1 MCGITAYWSSGD
13 TLQTRSETVQ
23 RMVAALHHRG
33 PDANNTWV
41 DATSGV
47 ALGQSRL
54 AIQDLSE
61 AGAQPMPSPGGRF
74 MAVFNGEIYNHLELR
89 DRLTAPPV
97 WRGHSDTE
105 TLLACFEAWGIETTL
120 QRAIGMF
127 ALAIWD
133 RERHRLVLAR
143 DRFGEKPLYYGCVGG
158 RLMVASELK
167 SIHVVGKGQLRIDAA
182 AAASFFQFAYVPAP
196 RSIYEGIHKLPP
208 GGLLE
213 IGCDDLT
220 SAVLPAPTSFW
231 SAEDA
236 ARTARAGRGTVQTDQ
251 EAIEGLEQVL
261 RQAVRRQ
268 LISDVPLGAF
278 LSGGIDSSLIVALMQ
293 SMSST
298 PTKTFSIG
306 FGEQEY
312 NESALAQAVASHL
325 GTDHTSLM
333 VTAQDA
339 LATVPHLPEVYD
351 EPFADASQI
360 PTYLVARLARSRVTV
375 SLSGD
380 AGDELFAGY
389 NRHISALTWD
399 RWSRRTPYALRRAGA
414 GALDAI
420 PVSALQRLSST
431 LHRHLSPKRA
441 PRMLT
446 RHVRKA
452 ADALRAKSLDDLYER
467 VVSHWHTPIVHGA
480 SSSMPMPLEQA
491 DIWGPAGLIMMRDTQ
506 LYLPDDILVKVDR
519 ACMASSLES
528 RVPFLDPDVYAY
540 AWSLPDSMKIRHG
553 RGKWI
558 LRQLLYRMVPSA
570 LIDRPKMGFAVPIG
584 EWLRGPLRDWA
595 EDLLSQQALAQDGLL
610 DPAPIRCA
618 WRDHLTG
625 QHNFETPLWTALM
638 FQAWR
643 RRWV

>member
-1 MCGITAYWSSGD
+1 MCGITAYWSSGE
-13 TLQTRSETVQ
+13 TLQNRSETIR

-41 DATSGV
+41 DEASGI
-47 ALGQSRL
+47 ALGQARL

-61 AGAQPMPSPGGRF
+61 AGAQPMLSPGARF

-89 DRLTAPPV
+89 DRLTASPV

-105 TLLACFEAWGIETTL
+105 TLLACFEAWGIEKTL

-127 ALAIWD
+127 GLAIWD
-133 RERHRLVLAR
+133 RERRCLVLAR
-143 DRFGEKPLYYGCVGG
+143 DRFGEKPLYYGRVSG
-158 RLMVASELK
+158 RLVVASELK
-167 SIHVVGKGQLRIDAA
+167 SIHAVAKGELRIDAT

-196 RSIYEGIHKLPP
+196 RSIYAGIYKLPP

-213 IGCDDLT
+213 IGCDDLEST
-220 SAVLPAPTSFW
+220 ELPAPTSFW
-231 SAEDA
+231 SAEAA
-236 ARTARAGRGTVQTDQ
+236 ARTARAGRGAAPTDQ

-268 LISDVPLGAF
+268 LISDVPVGAF

-312 NESALAQAVASHL
+312 NEAALAQAVAAHL
-325 GTDHTSLM
+325 GTDHTSLT

-420 PVSALQRLSST
+420 PVSALQRMSST
-431 LHRHLSPKRA
+431 LHRHLSPQRA
-441 PRMLT
+441 PRMLA

-480 SSSMPMPLEQA
+480 SRSMPMPLEQS
-491 DIWGPAGLIMMRDTQ
+491 DIWGAAGLIMMRDTQ
-506 LYLPDDILVKVDR
+506 AYLPDDILVKVDR

-540 AWSLPDSMKIRHG
+540 AWSLPDSMKIRQG

-558 LRQLLYRMVPSA
+558 LRQLLYRMVPPA

-595 EDLLSQQALAQDGLL
+595 EDLLSQQALSEDGLL
-610 DPAPIRCA
+610 DPAPIRRA